1 MKSRK
6 NIKNVFSTIGDK
18 HLKFIKQVPYRT
30 HDRLAQNQKKKNDDD
45 VNIFVKQVLQ
55 HPCDRLK

>member
-30 HDRLAQNQKKKNDDD
+30 HDRLAQNQKKKMMMMLIFLLNKSH
-45 VNIFVKQVLQ
+45 NIHVIG
-55 HPCDRLK
+55 

>member
-6 NIKNVFSTIGDK
+6 NIKNLFSTIGDK

-30 HDRLAQNQKKKNDDD
+30 HDRPAQNQKKIMMMMLIFLLNKSH
-45 VNIFVKQVLQ
+45 NIHVIG
-55 HPCDRLK
+55 